1 LKSHLQSGRTVADAT
16 YEAGYGSGSRVYE
29 NSSTTLGMT
38 PGAYASGGK
47 GATVRFAIT
56 DSPLGRLLVAA
67 TPRGICSVKLGADA
81 RTLERELRDEFPQ
94 AAVAP
99 AGDRLQDWVAAI
111 VASLDR
117 GAPDPRLPL
126 DVRAT
131 AFQRLVW
138 QELQRIPRGQTRSYQ
153 EIARRVGRPQAARA
167 VARACA
173 SNPAALVIPCHR
185 VVQSDGGIGGYHWG
199 VQRKRA
205 LLDAERS
212 RIPGE

>member
-1 LKSHLQSGRTVADAT
+1 VQ
-16 YEAGYGSGSRVYE
+16 
-29 NSSTTLGMT
+29 
-38 PGAYASGGK
+38 
-47 GATVRFAIT
+47 FAIT

-67 TPRGICSVKLGADA
+67 TPRGICSVKLGADT
-81 RTLERELRDEFPQ
+81 RTLERELRAEFPQ

-99 AGDRLQDWVAAI
+99 AGDPLQDWVAAI
-111 VASLDR
+111 LASLDR

-131 AFQRLVW
+131 AFQRRVW
-138 QELQRIPRGQTRSYQ
+138 QELQRIPRGETRSYQ
-153 EIARRVGRPQAARA
+153 EIASRVGRPQAARA

-173 SNPAALVIPCHR
+173 SNPAAIVIPCHR